1 VADLQLQALQ
11 KHLDT
16 RFDNAGKSVTA
27 QLVFVTAAFQTL
39 AVGILLWVNR
49 RKYAA
54 VDGYVAVLAFVMHV
68 TDSTV
73 LW

>member
-1 VADLQLQALQ
+1 LQLAIVI
-11 KHLDT
+11 
-16 RFDNAGKSVTA
+16 AV
-27 QLVFVTAAFQTL
+27 FQTL

-54 VDGYVAVLAFVMHV
+54 VDGYVAVLAFAMYV